1 MIDGLIISHDKS
13 LFDELNINFSSILSI
28 FEYADSVD
36 SAKEHV
42 NTESFDYVL
51 VITRHLTTSVDIVN
65 QLREES
71 AFDEIPLVCCSAG
84 NDPAAR
90 MQLWELGVKDIIKLP
105 ILKEELKLR
114 MERFFR
120 SISNTEVEEQTVGM
134 QGKLEDY
141 NLIDIVQT
149 LEQNKKT
156 GLLTM
161 YHGRDEGRIWFK
173 EGEIYDASFRNIEG
187 INAILKLVTWM
198 EGDFTMTFTKEEY
211 ERKIMIDNQ
220 QILLDAIQY
229 LDERNLIMQTLPD
242 RDEIL
247 LISPETDLT
256 TMNTED
262 STYLRFF
269 QGGQTITTYLAAF
282 DDDEI
287 SLLKRFTGFIE
298 KDHLMTREQF
308 DNYTTET
315 EREIG
320 EAGIKKVFKKLF
332 KGRDQAESGG
342 RKEKRSGSTKSRIS
356 TRKDETTHLDTY
368 IAQYYRK
375 NDDEI
380 KSIKKMIDQIK

>member
-1 MIDGLIISHDKS
+1 MIDGLIISRDKS
-13 LFDELNINFSSILSI
+13 LYDELNINFSSVLSI

-51 VITRHLTTSVDIVN
+51 VVTRDLSTATVIVN

-84 NDPAAR
+84 DDPAIR
-90 MQLWELGVKDIIKLP
+90 MNLWELGVKDIIKFP
-105 ILKEELKLR
+105 ILKEEMKLR

-120 SISNTEVEEQTVGM
+120 AISNSEIEEHTVGM

-156 GLLTM
+156 GVLTM
-161 YHGRDEGRIWFK
+161 YHGRDEGRVWFC
-173 EGEIYDASFRNIEG
+173 EGEICDAQFRNIEDM
-187 INAILKLVTWM
+187 NAILKLMTWM
-198 EGDFTMTFTKEEY
+198 EGDFTMSFTKEKY
-211 ERKIMIDNQ
+211 ERKIMLDNQ

-229 LDERNLIMQTLPD
+229 LDERNQIMQTLPD
-242 RDEIL
+242 KDEIL

-256 TMNTED
+256 MMKPDEA
-262 STYLRFF
+262 TYLRFF
-269 QGGQTITTYLAAF
+269 QGGQTISTYLTSF

-287 SLLKRFTGFIE
+287 LLLKKMAGFIE

-315 EREIG
+315 ERDIA
-320 EAGIKKVFKKLF
+320 EAGIKKVFKKFF
-332 KGRDQAESGG
+332 KGKESAELL
-342 RKEKRSGSTKSRIS
+342 RKKEKKAASTKGRMSM
-356 TRKDETTHLDTY
+356 TKDETTELDIHLP
-368 IAQYYRK
+368 QYYHK
-375 NDDEI
+375 NDTEI
-380 KSIKKMIDQIK
+380 KSFKEVIDQIK

>member
-28 FEYADSVD
+28 FEYADSVEV
-36 SAKEHV
+36 AKEHV

-51 VITRHLTTSVDIVN
+51 VITRNLSTAVEIVN

-84 NDPAAR
+84 SDPGSR
-90 MQLWELGVKDIIKLP
+90 STLWELGVKDIIRLP
-105 ILKEELKLR
+105 ILKEEMKLR

-120 SISNTEVEEQTVGM
+120 AISNSEVEEQTVGM

-156 GLLTM
+156 GMLIM
-161 YHGRDEGRIWFK
+161 YHGRDEGRIWFT
-173 EGEIYDASFRNIEG
+173 EGEICDARFRNVDNIS
-187 INAILKLVTWM
+187 AIMKLMTWM
-198 EGDFTMTFTKEEY
+198 EGDFTMTFTGETY
-211 ERKIMIDNQ
+211 ERKIEIDNQ

-229 LDERNLIMQTLPD
+229 LDERNQIMQTLPD
-242 RDEIL
+242 QDEVL

-256 TMNTED
+256 TMNPED
-262 STYLRFF
+262 ATYLRFF
-269 QGGQTITTYLAAF
+269 HGGQTIATYLTSF

-287 SLLKRFTGFIE
+287 SLLKRVSAFVE
-298 KDHLMTREQF
+298 KDHLMNREQF
-308 DNYTTET
+308 DSYTTAT

-320 EAGIKKVFKKLF
+320 QAGIKKVFNKLF
-332 KGRDQAESGG
+332 KSRESGG
-342 RKEKRSGSTKSRIS
+342 NGRTTKKTGTTKTRSRMK
-356 TRKDETTHLDTY
+356 KDETTELD
-368 IAQYYRK
+368 IHMPQYFRK
-375 NDDEI
+375 DEQEI
-380 KSIKKMIDQIK
+380 LSFKDKIDNLK

>member
-28 FEYADSVD
+28 FEYADSVEA
-36 SAKEHV
+36 AKEHV

-51 VITRHLTTSVDIVN
+51 VITRNLSTAVEIVN

-71 AFDEIPLVCCSAG
+71 AFDDIPLVCCSAG
-84 NDPAAR
+84 NDQNAR
-90 MQLWELGVKDIIKLP
+90 ITLWELGVKDVIRLP
-105 ILKEELKLR
+105 ILKEEMKLR

-120 SISNTEVEEQTVGM
+120 AISNSEVEEQTVGM

-156 GLLTM
+156 GMLIM
-161 YHGRDEGRIWFK
+161 YHGRDEGRIWFR
-173 EGEIYDASFRNIEG
+173 EGEIYDARFRNVDNIS
-187 INAILKLVTWM
+187 AIMKLMTWM
-198 EGDFTMTFTKEEY
+198 EGDFTMTFTGETY
-211 ERKIMIDNQ
+211 ERKIEVDNQ

-229 LDERNLIMQTLPD
+229 LDERNQIMQTLPD
-242 RDEIL
+242 QDEVL

-256 TMNTED
+256 TMNAED
-262 STYLRFF
+262 ATYLRFF
-269 QGGQTITTYLAAF
+269 HGGQTIATYLTSF

-287 SLLKRFTGFIE
+287 SLLKRVSTFVE

-308 DNYTTET
+308 DNYTTVT

-320 EAGIKKVFKKLF
+320 QAGIKKVFNKLF
-332 KGRDQAESGG
+332 KSRELSGNG
-342 RKEKRSGSTKSRIS
+342 RKTKKTGSTK
-356 TRKDETTHLDTY
+356 TRSSMKKDETTELD
-368 IAQYYRK
+368 IHMPQYFQK
-375 NDDEI
+375 NEQELRSFMD
-380 KSIKKMIDQIK
+380 KIDSLT